1 MGRKARNKTR
11 IRPPPLESGPSGDAM
26 DSSAE
31 VDFEQMLET
40 SVITRSGLRNGQKLT
55 TPVKSSPEVVR
66 QDGTSPTNKET
77 VTPKRTKPALRSP
90 APTRVDRDDS
100 KDKMASPP
108 VKSPVESPQGTPDNK
123 DVNGND
129 TSSAEQDANEPVNP
143 KVLKTYSRTPA
154 HARSKGQDFGT
165 PRRLRT
171 FTSSPL
177 KTHRIPPKQPG
188 SAPST
193 PKLTPADVEDR
204 LKSPERSRYLLKQL
218 ESSLSPKFTQ
228 PAKTSSVHVSRYGR
242 IQKQKEN
249 ADYIPLDVAKFI
261 TKSPPKAKVNPVVAV
276 MKVAEEPVEEEEQ
289 EEVIQIIKTEPEG
302 GDDEADIVPIDQIQI
317 VDLDVSLSESLA
329 AVEPD
334 PVKVE
339 MEKSSDADSA
349 RGSSIDLDTA
359 GSAVGYKLGQVFWG
373 AFHAKTI
380 HWPCMIYPNPEDGQL
395 TLVKKNKTVV
405 HVVFFADNGRRGWIA
420 ESTLLPF
427 GGLEEYKSLIAA
439 KFKPLKNKLT
449 THLKRQT
456 WIDAIRQAEEVQGFP
471 IEARDARFQELLE
484 AELAAKPKAPM
495 RKRAMSI
502 SAGYH
507 SNSLDE
513 SFESREKRLRSPTPE
528 SPMYEELPV
537 KNKRIK
543 LEASADDVISRY
555 FQSMKDGSL
564 ESTSATGS
572 ECSDEVLSAAE
583 LAGLDRDEYNSY
595 LLGMNRSYDA
605 IMLAQAGR
613 ARTSHRLRTQALRN
627 SFLKLES
634 LTKKEETPS
643 PVLPPRSTSPTV
655 TKTKKPQTL
664 DEMFCFKLEKNYLM
678 KGIPKG
684 FACAVCLEPNDV
696 VKCSACHNHF
706 HPRCISAKTSSDPK
720 LFKCVECAD
729 GHTHRCFVCNDQDAT
744 IATETKHRCALSG
757 CGKYYHIHCLRLFP
771 QHKITSTP
779 NSSTLFCPYHTC
791 HTCVSDD
798 PRTNATATRG
808 SLVRCIKCPSSY
820 HPDAKCV
827 PAGSQLLTTSTMIC
841 PKHSLEQCSINV
853 NWCFLCCKGGSLI
866 CCETCPTAFHLE
878 CLQFNPPEGRY
889 ICEEC
894 ESGRM
899 PLYNEIVWAKYSVFK
914 FWPALTIPPPAV
926 PDVVFRR
933 QHERTDICVRFF
945 GTHDFGWINRRR
957 IYLYHEG
964 DSDSVTD
971 RKRSGMMER
980 YNEALRE
987 ARQVFE
993 RLQAEKARAQESAP
1007 DDLSFKP
1014 PMYVKIKS
1022 NKYVAPLRG
1031 RNAARDEEE
1040 DSICECK
1047 PSDTDPCGLDS
1058 NCINRALL
1066 VECNPK
1072 TCPAGESCQNQCFE
1086 RKQYPALAA
1095 KRIPNKGWGLVAQED
1110 IQQGQFVIEYVG
1122 EVINGEELARRIKQ
1136 KQEQKDENYYFLTVD
1151 SELTIDAGPKGN
1163 LARFI
1168 NHSCEPNCETLL
1180 WKVGGSQSVGLFA
1193 LKDLKA
1199 GEELT
1204 FNYNFET
1211 FGDQKKI
1218 CHCGAVKCSGLIGQ
1232 KYRPPVPEEAP
1243 AKAKQGKKAAAKRRR
1258 HSIHPAALFGKK
1270 RKLDGEEPVASG
1282 SGKMKR
1288 IKQVSAS
1295 TSVEEPPVEV
1305 KQEPQSP

>member
-26 DSSAE
+26 DTSAE
-31 VDFEQMLET
+31 MDFEQMLET
-40 SVITRSGLRNGQKLT
+40 SVITRSGLRNGQKLSMT
-55 TPVKSSPEVVR
+55 TPVKSSPKVVR

-77 VTPKRTKPALRSP
+77 VTPKRTESALRSP
-90 APTRVDRDDS
+90 APTRAGRDDS
-100 KDKMASPP
+100 TDKMASPP
-108 VKSPVESPQGTPDNK
+108 VKSPVESPHGTPGRK

-129 TSSAEQDANEPVNP
+129 TSSAEQEKP

-154 HARSKGQDFGT
+154 HSRSKRAEASSPGQDFGT

-177 KTHRIPPKQPG
+177 KNHRIPPKQPE

-193 PKLTPADVEDR
+193 PKLSPADVEDR

-249 ADYIPLDVAKFI
+249 VDYIPLDVAKFI

-276 MKVAEEPVEEEEQ
+276 AAMKLEEESVEVEQ
-289 EEVIQIIKTEPEG
+289 EEVLQIIKTEPEG

-359 GSAVGYKLGQVFWG
+359 GSAVGYKQGQVFWG

-471 IEARDARFQELLE
+471 IEARDARFQQLLE

-634 LTKKEETPS
+634 LCKKEETPS

-706 HPRCISAKTSSDPK
+706 HPRCIGAKTSSDPK

-729 GHTHRCFVCNDQDAT
+729 GQTHRCFVCNDQDAT
-744 IATETKHRCALSG
+744 IASETKHRCALSG

-841 PKHSLEQCSINV
+841 PKHSLEQCSIN
-853 NWCFLCCKGGSLI
+853 
-866 CCETCPTAFHLE
+866 
-878 CLQFNPPEGRY
+878 
-889 ICEEC
+889 
-894 ESGRM
+894 
-899 PLYNEIVWAKYSVFK
+899 
-914 FWPALTIPPPAV
+914 
-926 PDVVFRR
+926 
-933 QHERTDICVRFF
+933 
-945 GTHDFGWINRRR
+945 
-957 IYLYHEG
+957 
-964 DSDSVTD
+964 
-971 RKRSGMMER
+971 
-980 YNEALRE
+980 
-987 ARQVFE
+987 
-993 RLQAEKARAQESAP
+993 AEKARAQESAP

-1072 TCPAGESCQNQCFE
+1072 TCPAGDSCQNQCFE

-1110 IQQGQFVIEYVG
+1110 IHQGQFVIEYVG

-1218 CHCGAVKCSGLIGQ
+1218 CHCGAAKCSGLIGQ

-1243 AKAKQGKKAAAKRRR
+1243 AKAKQGKKAGKRRR
-1258 HSIHPAALFGKK
+1258 NSIHPAALFGKK
-1270 RKLDGEEPVASG
+1270 RKLDGEEPATNAVVEPVASG

-1288 IKQVSAS
+1288 IKQRRASAS

-1305 KQEPQSP
+1305 KEEPQSP